1 MTKMRLNTKQLQEL
15 SEMLSAGKTTAEVA
29 SHFNIS
35 MATVHNHRTRLK
47 RAGKSFPSKRGRKP
61 KANPTAK
68 SIKTEAKELKTSV
81 KMESYNF
88 IINGIKVSVSGKAK
102 SVHIGASF
110 MAVNF

>member
-1 MTKMRLNTKQLQEL
+1 MTKKRLNTKQLQEL

-35 MATVHNHRTRLK
+35 MATVHNHRTML
-47 RAGKSFPSKRGRKP
+47 
-61 KANPTAK
+61 
-68 SIKTEAKELKTSV
+68 KEL
-81 KMESYNF
+81 
-88 IINGIKVSVSGKAK
+88 VSVSGKAK